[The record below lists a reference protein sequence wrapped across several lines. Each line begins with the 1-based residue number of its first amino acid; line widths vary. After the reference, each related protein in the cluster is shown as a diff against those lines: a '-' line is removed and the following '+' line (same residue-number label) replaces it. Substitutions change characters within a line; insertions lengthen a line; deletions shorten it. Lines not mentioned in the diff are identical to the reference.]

1 VGVFTPTFFS
11 SINTDIM
18 LIGQMLVDQGAIAKA
33 DLERAVAEQIA
44 GSRSSRL
51 GAILVRQGTVSEST
65 LYETLAKQ
73 LALPLWR
80 RAQQPEIS
88 TRAASTVAESYA
100 LPESL
105 ARRWEAFVSPAGKDL
120 VWLVARDPLLPEL
133 LDYVARRS
141 QGWAVQHML
150 AAGQDMTVALA
161 EVYAKQS
168 ASSGVFGGKGLVDLR
183 QLAQDAPIVEFV
195 ASMLAHGTDLGASD
209 IHIEPTEQGFAVRFR
224 VDGSLL
230 HAEQHPQLK
239 FDAVTSRLK
248 LIAGLDIAERR
259 LPQDG
264 RFSTRA
270 AGIDTE
276 VRVSV
281 IPGVHGESSV
291 LRLLPKTEHRRFQL
305 EALGLEQDHLALL
318 RRWLTASDGIILVT
332 GPTGSGKST
341 TLYAA
346 LAATD
351 IASTRVLTV
360 EDPVEYQ
367 LPGIT
372 QFQVQADIG
381 FTFPAALRA
390 ILRHDPDTIMVGE
403 IRDAETAAIA
413 IQASLTGH
421 KVLSTLHTNDA
432 ASAFVRLADIGVAPF
447 LLAASVRGVIAQR
460 LIRRLC
466 KHCATEH
473 QLGSLPDRLRLA
485 ANRQGL
491 SAAHYQGRAAVGCEK
506 CGATGYKG
514 RVGVHEFLPTTDA
527 LRQQLSSG
535 EFSPRNLRD
544 FEPPGFRP
552 LQEDALRKFWVGD
565 TSLAEVL
572 SLPTPESPHRALM

>member
-1 VGVFTPTFFS
+1 
-11 SINTDIM
+11 M
-18 LIGQMLVDQGAIAKA
+18 LIGQLLLASGALAQGDLDRAIA
-33 DLERAVAEQIA
+33 EQA
-44 GSRSSRL
+44 GQPAPQRL
-51 GAILVRQGTVSEST
+51 GAILVRHGVVSEAT
-65 LYETLAKQ
+65 LYEALSRQ

-80 RAQQPEIS
+80 RGEQPEIAF
-88 TRAASTVAESYA
+88 RAANALAEPYA
-100 LPESL
+100 LPEAL
-105 ARRWEAFVSPAGKDL
+105 AKRWEAFVSPAGGDTL
-120 VWLVARDPLLPEL
+120 WLVARDPLLPEL
-133 LDYVARRS
+133 LDQVQRRVAHRK
-141 QGWAVQHML
+141 VQPML
-150 AAGQDMTVALA
+150 ATGQDMTAALA
-161 EVYAKQS
+161 NLYSRVGRQGETTP
-168 ASSGVFGGKGLVDLR
+168 GGPVDLR

-195 ASMLAHGTDLGASD
+195 ASMLARGTDLSASD
-209 IHIEPTEQGFAVRFR
+209 IHIEPSEEGFAVRYR
-224 VDGSLL
+224 VDGELRNIES
-230 HAEQHPQLK
+230 HPRLK

-270 AGIDTE
+270 AGIETE

-281 IPGVHGESSV
+281 IPGVHGESAV

-305 EALGLEQDHLALL
+305 EALGLEPDHMAMLKH
-318 RRWLTASDGIILVT
+318 WLTASDGIILVT

-351 IASTRVLTV
+351 IAHTRVLTV

-390 ILRHDPDTIMVGE
+390 ILRHDPDTIMIGE
-403 IRDAETAAIA
+403 IRDTETARIA

-421 KVLSTLHTNDA
+421 KVLTTLHTNDA
-432 ASAFVRLADIGVAPF
+432 ASAFVRLIDMGVEPF

-466 KHCATEH
+466 KDCAA
-473 QLGSLPDRLRLA
+473 PLA
-485 ANRQGL
+485 QADVPALIQRAAARQGMDV
-491 SAAHYQGRAAVGCEK
+491 SSYRGRTAVGCAQ
-506 CGATGYKG
+506 CAASGYRG

-535 EFSPRNLRD
+535 EFTPRKLRD
-544 FEPPGFRP
+544 CAPPGFRS
-552 LQEDALRKFWVGD
+552 LQHDGLRKFWSGE
-565 TSLAEVL
+565 TNLLEVL
-572 SLPTPESPHRALM
+572 TLPTPESPDNALT

>member
-1 VGVFTPTFFS
+1 
-11 SINTDIM
+11 M
-18 LIGQMLVDQGAIAKA
+18 LIGQMLIAQKAMSDA
-33 DLERAVAEQIA
+33 DLQRALSEQSTAA
-44 GSRSSRL
+44 GGQRL
-51 GAILVRQGTVSEST
+51 GAILVRQGVVSETT
-65 LYETLAKQ
+65 LYEALARQ
-73 LALPLWR
+73 LGLPLWHR
-80 RAQQPEIS
+80 SEQPEIAL
-88 TRAASTVAESYA
+88 RAANSLTESYA
-100 LPESL
+100 LPEAL
-105 ARRWEAFVSPAGKDL
+105 ARRWEAFLSPAGGDL
-120 VWLVARDPLLPEL
+120 LHLVARDPLVPEL
-133 LDYVARRS
+133 LEQVQRRAP
-141 QGWAVQHML
+141 GRAVQPML
-150 AAGQDMTVALA
+150 AAGQDITAALA
-161 EVYAKQS
+161 TIYAG
-168 ASSGVFGGKGLVDLR
+168 ASSERATAGALDLR

-195 ASMLAHGTDLGASD
+195 ASMLARGTDLGASD
-209 IHIEPTEQGFAVRFR
+209 IHIEPSEHGFAVRFR
-224 VDGSLL
+224 VDGELRQS
-230 HAEQHPQLK
+230 ENHPRQK

-270 AGIDTE
+270 AGIETE

-281 IPGVHGESSV
+281 IPGVHGESAV

-305 EALGLEQDHLALL
+305 EALGLESDHLALL
-318 RRWLTASDGIILVT
+318 KNWLSATDGIILVT

-351 IASTRVLTV
+351 IAQTRVLTV

-390 ILRHDPDTIMVGE
+390 ILRHDPDTIMIGE
-403 IRDAETAAIA
+403 IRDTETARIA

-432 ASAFVRLADIGVAPF
+432 ASAYVRLVDIGVEPF

-466 KHCATEH
+466 KVCSS
-473 QLGSLPDRLRLA
+473 SLPLPEVPPVILRTA
-485 ANRQGL
+485 ALQGL
-491 SAAHYQGRAAVGCEK
+491 DAAAYQGRSAVGCAQ
-506 CGATGYKG
+506 CSGTGYRG
-514 RVGVHEFLPTTDA
+514 RVGVHEFLATTDA

-535 EFSPRNLRD
+535 QFSPRNLRD
-544 FEPPGFRP
+544 CQPAGFRP
-552 LQEDALRKFWVGD
+552 LQHDGLRKFWAGE
-565 TSLAEVL
+565 TSLSEVL
-572 SLPTPESPHRALM
+572 SLPVPESPDGSLG

>member
-1 VGVFTPTFFS
+1 
-11 SINTDIM
+11 M
-18 LIGQMLVDQGAIAKA
+18 LIGQLLIAQGAMLNA
-33 DLERAVAEQIA
+33 DLVRALAEQA
-44 GSRSSRL
+44 TSHRQNAPLQRL
-51 GAILVRQGTVSEST
+51 GAVLVRQGVVSEAT
-65 LYETLAKQ
+65 LYEALARQ
-73 LALPLWR
+73 LQLPLWR
-80 RAQQPEIS
+80 RAQQPEITS
-88 TRAASTVAESYA
+88 RAGNALTEPYA
-100 LPESL
+100 LPEAL
-105 ARRWEAFVSPAGKDL
+105 ARRWEAFISPAGKDVL
-120 VWLVARDPLLPEL
+120 WLVARDPLLPEL
-133 LDYVARRS
+133 LDYLSLRVGKYVL
-141 QGWAVQHML
+141 QPML
-150 AAGQDMTVALA
+150 AAGQDITAALP
-161 EVYAKQS
+161 EVYARQTG
-168 ASSGVFGGKGLVDLR
+168 ASTSGASGTLDLR

-195 ASMLAHGTDLGASD
+195 ASMLARGTDLGASD
-209 IHIEPTEQGFAVRFR
+209 IHIEPTEQGFAVRLR
-224 VDGSLL
+224 VDGALL
-230 HAEQHPQLK
+230 HAEQHPKQQ
-239 FDAVTSRLK
+239 FDAVTSRVK

-281 IPGVHGESSV
+281 IPGVHGESTV

-305 EALGLEQDHLALL
+305 EALGLAPDHLAMLQH
-318 RRWLTASDGIILVT
+318 WLTAADGIILVT

-346 LAATD
+346 LAETD
-351 IASTRVLTV
+351 IARTRVLTV

-403 IRDAETAAIA
+403 IRDSETAAIA

-432 ASAFVRLADIGVAPF
+432 ASAFVRLVDIGVEPF

-466 KHCATEH
+466 KHCAAP
-473 QLGSLPDRLRLA
+473 QAFDSLA
-485 ANRQGL
+485 APVRQAAARLGL
-491 SAAHYQGRAAVGCEK
+491 SDSQYNGHNAVGCEQ
-506 CGATGYKG
+506 CTGTGYRG
-514 RVGVHEFLPTTDA
+514 RVGVHEFLPTTDS

-535 EFSPRNLRD
+535 GFSPRALRD
-544 FEPPGFRP
+544 FAPPGFRA
-552 LQEDALRKFWVGD
+552 LQEDALLKFWSGE
-565 TSLAEVL
+565 TSLAEVW
-572 SLPTPESPHRALM
+572 SLPSPEAPEKSLH

>member
-1 VGVFTPTFFS
+1 
-11 SINTDIM
+11 M
-18 LIGQMLVDQGAIAKA
+18 LIGQLLLASGALAQG
-33 DLERAVAEQIA
+33 DLDRALAEQA
-44 GSRSSRL
+44 SQAAAQRL
-51 GAILVRQGTVSEST
+51 GAILVRHGVVSEAT
-65 LYETLAKQ
+65 LYEALSRQ
-73 LALPLWR
+73 LSLPLWR
-80 RAQQPEIS
+80 RGEQPEIAF
-88 TRAASTVAESYA
+88 RAANALTEPYA
-100 LPESL
+100 LPEAL
-105 ARRWEAFVSPAGKDL
+105 AKRWEAFVCPAGPDAL
-120 VWLVARDPLLPEL
+120 WLVARDPLLPEL
-133 LDYVARRS
+133 LDQVQRRAA
-141 QGWAVQHML
+141 QRTVQPML
-150 AAGQDMTVALA
+150 ATGQDMTAALA
-161 EVYAKQS
+161 SLYSQAARQS
-168 ASSGVFGGKGLVDLR
+168 EATPGGGALDLR

-195 ASMLAHGTDLGASD
+195 ASMLARGTDLGASD
-209 IHIEPTEQGFAVRFR
+209 IHIEPSEQGFAVRYR
-224 VDGSLL
+224 VDGVLRT
-230 HAEQHPQLK
+230 AESHPRLK
-239 FDAVTSRLK
+239 FDAVTSRIK

-281 IPGVHGESSV
+281 IPGVHGESAV

-305 EALGLEQDHLALL
+305 DALGLEADHLALL
-318 RRWLTASDGIILVT
+318 KHWLTASDGIILVT

-351 IASTRVLTV
+351 IEHTRVLTV

-367 LPGIT
+367 LPGVT

-390 ILRHDPDTIMVGE
+390 ILRHDPDTIMIGE
-403 IRDAETAAIA
+403 IRDTETARIA

-432 ASAFVRLADIGVAPF
+432 ASAFVRLIDIGVEPF

-466 KHCATEH
+466 KHCAAP
-473 QLGSLPDRLRLA
+473 QALA
-485 ANRQGL
+485 DVPELIQRAAARQGMEA
-491 SAAHYQGRAAVGCEK
+491 SSYRGHTAVGCAQ
-506 CGATGYKG
+506 CANSGYRG

-535 EFSPRNLRD
+535 EFTPRKLRD
-544 FEPPGFRP
+544 CEPAGFRS
-552 LQEDALRKFWVGD
+552 LQHDGLCKFWSGE
-565 TSLAEVL
+565 TSLVEVL
-572 SLPTPESPHRALM
+572 TLPTPESPDSALT

>member
-1 VGVFTPTFFS
+1 
-11 SINTDIM
+11 M
-18 LIGQMLVDQGAIAKA
+18 LIGQLLLANGTLAQG
-33 DLERAVAEQIA
+33 DLDRALTEQA
-44 GSRSSRL
+44 GQAAPQRI
-51 GAILVRQGTVSEST
+51 GAILVRHGVVSEAT
-65 LYETLAKQ
+65 LYEALSRQ

-80 RAQQPEIS
+80 RGEQPEIAI
-88 TRAASTVAESYA
+88 RAANALAEPYA
-100 LPESL
+100 LPEAL
-105 ARRWEAFVSPAGKDL
+105 AKRWEAFVSPAGPETL
-120 VWLVARDPLLPEL
+120 WLVARDPLLPEL
-133 LDYVARRS
+133 LEQVQRRGARRT
-141 QGWAVQHML
+141 VQPML
-150 AAGQDMTVALA
+150 ATGQDMTAALA
-161 EVYAKQS
+161 AVYSRQVRP
-168 ASSGVFGGKGLVDLR
+168 GDPTPGGMVDLR

-195 ASMLAHGTDLGASD
+195 SSMLARGTDLGASD
-209 IHIEPTEQGFAVRFR
+209 IHIEPGETGFAVRFR
-224 VDGSLL
+224 VDGELR
-230 HAEQHPQLK
+230 HAETHPRLK

-281 IPGVHGESSV
+281 IPGVHGESAV

-305 EALGLEQDHLALL
+305 EKLGLEPDHLAALKQ
-318 RRWLTASDGIILVT
+318 WLNATDGIILVT

-351 IASTRVLTV
+351 TAHARVLTV

-367 LPGIT
+367 LPGVT
-372 QFQVQADIG
+372 QFQVQTDIG

-390 ILRHDPDTIMVGE
+390 ILRHDPDTIMIGE
-403 IRDAETAAIA
+403 IRDTETARIA

-432 ASAFVRLADIGVAPF
+432 ASAFVRLIDMGVEPF

-466 KHCATEH
+466 PHCAAPEAFTAVPELIR
-473 QLGSLPDRLRLA
+473 QA
-485 ANRQGL
+485 AARQGL
-491 SAAHYQGRAAVGCEK
+491 DEPGFHGHGAVGCPQ
-506 CGATGYKG
+506 CAASGYRG
-514 RVGVHEFLPTTDA
+514 RVGVHEFLPTTDSM
-527 LRQQLSSG
+527 RQRLSS
-535 EFSPRNLRD
+535 SDVSQRNLRGC
-544 FEPPGFRP
+544 EPAGFRT
-552 LQEDALRKFWVGD
+552 LQHDGLRKYWRGE
-565 TSLAEVL
+565 TSLLEVL
-572 SLPTPESPHRALM
+572 SLPAPGSPDDVLS

>member
-1 VGVFTPTFFS
+1 
-11 SINTDIM
+11 M
-18 LIGQMLVDQGAIAKA
+18 LIGQMLIAQGAMVKA
-33 DLERAVAEQIA
+33 DLERALADQSA
-44 GSRSSRL
+44 NRNLGGQGQRL
-51 GAILVRQGTVSEST
+51 GAVLVRQGVVSEST
-65 LYETLAKQ
+65 LYEALARQ
-73 LALPLWR
+73 LQLPLWR
-80 RAQQPEIS
+80 RAQQPEIAS
-88 TRAASTVAESYA
+88 RASNALAEPYA
-100 LPESL
+100 LPEAL
-105 ARRWEAFVSPAGKDL
+105 ARRWEAFVSPAGKDVL
-120 VWLVARDPLLPEL
+120 WLVARDPLWPEL
-133 LDYVARRS
+133 LDFLASRI
-141 QGWAVQHML
+141 GQHALQPML
-150 AAGQDMTVALA
+150 AAGQDITAALPDI
-161 EVYAKQS
+161 YARHRGL
-168 ASSGVFGGKGLVDLR
+168 SSPGSGATLDLR

-195 ASMLAHGTDLGASD
+195 ASMLARGTDLGASD
-209 IHIEPTEQGFAVRFR
+209 IHIEPTEQGFAVRVR
-224 VDGSLL
+224 VDGALL
-230 HAEQHPQLK
+230 HAEQHPRQK

-281 IPGVHGESSV
+281 IPGVHGESTV

-305 EALGLEQDHLALL
+305 EALGLELDHLAML
-318 RRWLTASDGIILVT
+318 RQWLTAADGIILVT

-351 IASTRVLTV
+351 IQSTRVLTV

-372 QFQVQADIG
+372 QFQVQSDIG

-390 ILRHDPDTIMVGE
+390 ILRHDPDTIMIGE

-432 ASAFVRLADIGVAPF
+432 ASAFVRLVDIGVEPF

-466 KHCATEH
+466 THCAEP
-473 QLGSLPDRLRLA
+473 QAYDSLAVPVKLA
-485 ANRQGL
+485 AARLGL
-491 SAAHYQGRAAVGCEK
+491 DPGHYNGHSAVGCGE
-506 CGATGYKG
+506 CTGSGYKG
-514 RVGVHEFLPTTDA
+514 RVGVHEFLPTTDG

-535 EFSPRNLRD
+535 GFTPRALRD
-544 FEPPGFRP
+544 FAPPGFRT
-552 LQEDALRKFWVGD
+552 LQEDALRKFWSGH
-565 TSLAEVL
+565 TSMAEVW
-572 SLPTPESPHRALM
+572 SLPASESPEKAMN

>member
-1 VGVFTPTFFS
+1 
-11 SINTDIM
+11 M
-18 LIGQMLVDQGAIAKA
+18 LIGQMLIAQGAMVKA
-33 DLERAVAEQIA
+33 DLERALAEQFA
-44 GSRSSRL
+44 GPRGQRL
-51 GAILVRQGTVSEST
+51 GAVLVRQGVLSEAT
-65 LYETLAKQ
+65 LYESLAIQ
-73 LALPLWR
+73 LQLPLWR
-80 RAQQPEIS
+80 RAQQPELV
-88 TRAASTVAESYA
+88 TRAASACRDPYA
-100 LPESL
+100 LPETL
-105 ARRWEAFVSPAGKDL
+105 ARRWEAFVSPAGKGVL
-120 VWLVARDPLLPEL
+120 WVVARDPLLPEL
-133 LDYVARRS
+133 LDYIERRAGDHRL
-141 QGWAVQHML
+141 QPML
-150 AAGQDMTVALA
+150 AAGQDVTAALP
-161 EVYAKQS
+161 EVYAKDVGND
-168 ASSGVFGGKGLVDLR
+168 ATRRGGTLDLR

-195 ASMLAHGTDLGASD
+195 ASMLARGTDLGASD
-209 IHIEPTEQGFAVRFR
+209 IHIEPTEQGFAVRYR
-224 VDGSLL
+224 VDGGLL
-230 HAEQHPQLK
+230 HHEQHPQAK

-281 IPGVHGESSV
+281 IPGVYGESCV

-305 EALGLEQDHLALL
+305 DALGLEHDHLTLL
-318 RRWLTASDGIILVT
+318 RQWLDAADGIVLVT

-360 EDPVEYQ
+360 EDPVEYK

-372 QFQVQADIG
+372 QFQVQSDIG

-390 ILRHDPDTIMVGE
+390 ILRHDPDTIMIGE
-403 IRDAETAAIA
+403 IRDAETASIA

-432 ASAFVRLADIGVAPF
+432 ASAFVRLVDIGVEPF

-466 KHCATEH
+466 KHCHAPHALT
-473 QLGSLPDRLRLA
+473 RLA
-485 ANRQGL
+485 APVLEAARRQGL
-491 SAAHYQGRAAVGCEK
+491 HVNDYQGKAAVGCEH
-506 CGATGYKG
+506 CAGTGYRG

-535 EFSPRNLRD
+535 AFSPRNLRD

-552 LQEDALRKFWVGD
+552 LQEDALRKFWVGL

-572 SLPTPESPHRALM
+572 SLPTPESPGKALS

>member
-1 VGVFTPTFFS
+1 
-11 SINTDIM
+11 M
-18 LIGQMLVDQGAIAKA
+18 LIGQLLLGRGALTPADVD
-33 DLERAVAEQIA
+33 RALAEQKTT
-44 GSRSSRL
+44 GQRL
-51 GAILVRQGTVSEST
+51 GAILVRHGVVSEAT
-65 LYETLAKQ
+65 LYDALAQQ

-80 RAQQPEIS
+80 RAEQPEIGF
-88 TRAASTVAESYA
+88 RAAQALTEPYA
-100 LPESL
+100 LPEPL
-105 ARRWEAFVSPAGKDL
+105 ARRWEAFLSPDGADAL
-120 VWLVARDPLLPEL
+120 WLVARDPLLPEL
-133 LDYVARRS
+133 QEQTQRRA
-141 QGWAVQHML
+141 GTRRVRPML
-150 AAGQDMTVALA
+150 ATSQDMTAALA
-161 EVYAKQS
+161 MLFA
-168 ASSGVFGGKGLVDLR
+168 AGAGGTAHPGTVDLR

-195 ASMLAHGTDLGASD
+195 ASLLARGTDLGASD
-209 IHIEPTEQGFAVRFR
+209 IHIEPSEQGFAVRFR
-224 VDGSLL
+224 VDGELRQAET
-230 HAEQHPQLK
+230 HARVK

-281 IPGVHGESSV
+281 IPGVHGESTV
-291 LRLLPKTEHRRFQL
+291 LRLLPKTEHRRFNL
-305 EALGLEQDHLALL
+305 DALGLEKDHLVMLKT
-318 RRWLTASDGIILVT
+318 WLSAADGIVLVT

-351 IASTRVLTV
+351 IEHTRVLTV

-381 FTFPAALRA
+381 FSFPAALRA
-390 ILRHDPDTIMVGE
+390 ILRHDPDTIMIGE
-403 IRDAETAAIA
+403 IRDTETARIA

-432 ASAFVRLADIGVAPF
+432 LSAFVRLVDMGVEPY

-466 KHCATEH
+466 AKCAVPEGFH
-473 QLGSLPDRLRLA
+473 DLPEALQHAAARHGLA
-485 ANRQGL
+485 E
-491 SAAHYQGRAAVGCEK
+491 STFSGRAPAGCPH
-506 CGATGYKG
+506 CGSTGYRG
-514 RVGVHEFLPTTDA
+514 RVGVHEFLPTTEA
-527 LRQQLSSG
+527 IRQRLSSH
-535 EFSPRNLRD
+535 EFSQRNLLD
-544 FEPPGFRP
+544 CEPEHFRA
-552 LQEDALRKFWVGD
+552 LQHDALRKYWRGE

-572 SLPTPESPHRALM
+572 SLPAPGARELPPA

>member
-1 VGVFTPTFFS
+1 
-11 SINTDIM
+11 M
-18 LIGQMLVDQGAIAKA
+18 LIGQMLIAQQA
-33 DLERAVAEQIA
+33 MNENDLQRALAEQSSGPA
-44 GSRSSRL
+44 GQRL
-51 GAILVRQGTVSEST
+51 GAILVRHGVVSEST
-65 LYETLAKQ
+65 LFEALARQ
-73 LALPLWR
+73 LSLPLWR
-80 RAQQPEIS
+80 RLEQPEIGL
-88 TRAASTVAESYA
+88 RAAQANDQAYA
-100 LPESL
+100 LPEAL
-105 ARRWEAFVSPAGKDL
+105 ARRWEAFVSPAGDQVL
-120 VWLVARDPLLPEL
+120 LLVARDPLLPEL
-133 LDYVARRS
+133 LEHAQRRAGTRS
-141 QGWAVQHML
+141 IQPML
-150 AAGQDMTVALA
+150 AAGQDITAALA
-161 EVYAKQS
+161 AIYSRARQPGDLLQ
-168 ASSGVFGGKGLVDLR
+168 SSGTMDLR

-195 ASMLAHGTDLGASD
+195 ASMLARGTDLGASD
-209 IHIEPTEQGFAVRFR
+209 IHIEPSEDGFAVRFR
-224 VDGSLL
+224 VDGELRHS
-230 HAEQHPQLK
+230 ETHPRLK

-270 AGIDTE
+270 AGIETE

-281 IPGVHGESSV
+281 IPGVHGESAV
-291 LRLLPKTEHRRFQL
+291 LRLLPKTEQRRFQL
-305 EALGLEQDHLALL
+305 QALGLEPDHLAMLQT
-318 RRWLTASDGIILVT
+318 WLTAADGIILVT

-351 IASTRVLTV
+351 IGRTRVLTV

-372 QFQVQADIG
+372 QFQVQSDIG

-390 ILRHDPDTIMVGE
+390 ILRHDPDTIMIGE
-403 IRDAETAAIA
+403 IRDTETARIA

-432 ASAFVRLADIGVAPF
+432 ASAFVRLVDIGVEPF

-466 KHCATEH
+466 KQCAVP
-473 QLGSLPDRLRLA
+473 QPLA
-485 ANRQGL
+485 DVPALVRNAAAAQGL
-491 SAAHYQGRAAVGCEK
+491 DAGNYMGRAMVGCQQ
-506 CGATGYKG
+506 CSGSGYRG

-535 EFSPRNLRD
+535 DFSPRTLRD
-544 FEPPGFRP
+544 CEPPGFRS
-552 LQEDALRKFWVGD
+552 LQHDGLRKFWHGE
-565 TSLAEVL
+565 TSLPEVL
-572 SLPTPESPHRALM
+572 SLPTPESPDSALS

>member
-1 VGVFTPTFFS
+1 
-11 SINTDIM
+11 M
-18 LIGQMLVDQGAIAKA
+18 LIGQLLLSQGALDQR
-33 DLERAVAEQIA
+33 DLDRALAEQASHPIPQ
-44 GSRSSRL
+44 RL
-51 GAILVRQGTVSEST
+51 GSILVRHGVVSEAT
-65 LYETLAKQ
+65 LYETLARQ

-80 RAQQPEIS
+80 RNEQPEIALK
-88 TRAASTVAESYA
+88 AANSLGEPYA
-100 LPESL
+100 LPEAL
-105 ARRWEAFVSPAGKDL
+105 AKRWEAFLSPAGADVL
-120 VWLVARDPLLPEL
+120 YLVARDPLLPEL
-133 LDYVARRS
+133 LEQVQRRA
-141 QGWAVQHML
+141 GPRKVQPML
-150 AAGQDMTVALA
+150 AAGQDMIAALA
-161 EVYAKQS
+161 TVYAGAQS
-168 ASSGVFGGKGLVDLR
+168 QAAAAGKLDLR

-195 ASMLAHGTDLGASD
+195 ASMLARGTDLGASD
-209 IHIEPTEQGFAVRFR
+209 IHIEPSEQGFAVRFR
-224 VDGSLL
+224 VDGELRHS
-230 HAEQHPQLK
+230 ENHPRLK

-270 AGIDTE
+270 AGIETE

-281 IPGVHGESSV
+281 IPGVHGESAV

-305 EALGLEQDHLALL
+305 EALGLESDHLALL
-318 RRWLTASDGIILVT
+318 KTWLTAADGIILVT

-351 IASTRVLTV
+351 IAHTRVLTV

-367 LPGIT
+367 LPGVT

-390 ILRHDPDTIMVGE
+390 ILRHDPDTIMIGE
-403 IRDAETAAIA
+403 IRDTETARIA

-432 ASAFVRLADIGVAPF
+432 ASAYVRLVDIGVEPF

-466 KHCATEH
+466 KACAT
-473 QLGSLPDRLRLA
+473 PLA
-485 ANRQGL
+485 WAEVPELIQHAAARQGL
-491 SAAHYQGRAAVGCEK
+491 VATNYLGHAAAGCPQ
-506 CGATGYKG
+506 CAQTGYRG

-535 EFSPRNLRD
+535 EFSPRNLRSI
-544 FEPPGFRP
+544 EPAGFRS
-552 LQEDALRKFWVGD
+552 LQHDGLRKFWVGE

-572 SLPTPESPHRALM
+572 SLPTPELPDSALT